1 MVESILF
8 VKTAHKAKITY
19 HEDSLSA
26 LAVSNLVR
34 ALDS

>member
-1 MVESILF
+1 MVESTT
-8 VKTAHKAKITY
+8 VAKTAHKAKITY